1 MIRTLDL
8 TNEELDTSV
17 LTNNTKHLQ
26 SFKLYQRAYHVF
38 SEAHRVEEYQRIC
51 ATSKSLEDLGQLMYQ
66 SHKSCSQLY
75 ECSHSNLDL
84 LVTLSQEA
92 GAYGARLTG
101 TYLTIFSGCKIALYS
116 NYKYRKAFSDFL

>member
-1 MIRTLDL
+1 MIHTLDL

-84 LVTLSQEA
+84 LVSLSQEA

-101 TYLTIFSGCKIALYS
+101 TYVTISRTTPTF
-116 NYKYRKAFSDFL
+116 